1 MLSHLQIRSL
11 AIVKSLE
18 IDWSA
23 GMTAITGETGAGK
36 SIAIDALSLALGER
50 AEAAM
55 VRPGS
60 EKAEVI
66 ATFDISQQPKVRQW
80 LQDNELTDEDD
91 CIIRRII
98 SREGRSK
105 AYINGSKVPLQQI
118 RQLGEQLISI
128 HGQHAHQLLAKT
140 EYQQQLLDLYASQGS
155 SHGALL
161 NTVNKQYQHW
171 REIEKE
177 FATLKR
183 QQSERDSQKQ
193 LLEYQVSELNEF
205 ALQSGE
211 FEQIEEEHKT
221 LSHGQELLSQS
232 QTYLDGL
239 YESNGNSDHTA
250 HSLVSDAAHNFT
262 ELAQID
268 AKLQPI
274 ADLLFES
281 AIQIEE
287 ASHDIRHYCDHLAL
301 DPARLTEVE
310 ARLTKAL
317 DLSRKHQVN
326 PAKLPE
332 LHQTLAQKLDH
343 LNTQNNRLGSLEA
356 DINIAKDKYLKQAKK
371 LTASRK
377 KAANTL
383 NKQITDSMRS
393 LNMPDGI
400 FKAVISPLNSSGN
413 NESLSPSGTDRVEF
427 QVTANPGQPLQPLNK
442 VASGGELARISLAIQ
457 VIIANTSTT
466 PTLIFDEVDV
476 GISGPTAASVADL
489 LRSLG
494 QSTQVICVTHLPQV
508 ASKGHQQLFVE
519 KTTFDSQTE
528 TSIRQLN
535 ESDRIDE
542 IARLLGGSNITATT
556 KANASELLLN

>member
-18 IDWSA
+18 IDWSP

-66 ATFDISQQPKVRQW
+66 ATFDISQQSAVSRW
-80 LQDNELTDEDD
+80 LAANELNDEDD
-91 CIIRRII
+91 CVIRRVI
-98 SREGRSK
+98 SKEGRSS
-105 AYINGSKVPLQQI
+105 AYINGTKVPLQQI
-118 RQLGEQLISI
+118 RQLGEQLVSI
-128 HGQHAHQLLAKT
+128 HGQHAHQLLAKP
-140 EYQQQLLDLYASQGS
+140 EYQQQLLDMYAD
-155 SHGALL
+155 HDNLL
-161 NTVNKQYQHW
+161 AAVKKQYQHC
-171 REIEKE
+171 RQIEKE
-177 FATLKR
+177 FEQLSR

-193 LLEYQVSELNEF
+193 LLEYQVSELDEF
-205 ALQSGE
+205 ALQPGE
-211 FEQIEEEHKT
+211 FSQVEEEHKT
-221 LSHGQELLSQS
+221 LSHGHELQNQS
-232 QTYLDGL
+232 QHCLNSLYDG
-239 YESNGNSDHTA
+239 NGGNSDHTA

-268 AKLQPI
+268 SKLQPI

-281 AIQIEE
+281 AVQIEE
-287 ASHDIRHYCDHLAL
+287 ASHDIRHYCDTLEL
-301 DPARLTEVE
+301 DPGRLSEVE
-310 ARLTKAL
+310 ERLTKTIA
-317 DLSRKHQVN
+317 LSRKHQVA
-326 PAKLPE
+326 PTALTT
-332 LHQTLAQKLDH
+332 LHQQLSD
-343 LNTQNNRLGSLEA
+343 RLGDLNEQDTRLDSLVE
-356 DINIAKDKYLKQAKK
+356 DIAIAKEKYVKQAKK
-371 LTASRK
+371 LSSSRN
-377 KAANTL
+377 KAAATL
-383 NKQITDSMRS
+383 NKLITQSMRS

-400 FKAVISPLNSSGN
+400 FKAKTTALADEQISATGI
-413 NESLSPSGTDRVEF
+413 DKIEF
-427 QVTANPGQPLQPLNK
+427 LVTANPGQPLQPLNK

-457 VIIANTSTT
+457 VIIANTNTT
-466 PTLIFDEVDV
+466 PTLVFDEVDV
-476 GISGPTAASVADL
+476 GISGPTAASVAGL
-489 LRSLG
+489 LRALG

-519 KTTFDSQTE
+519 KSISNRQTV

-535 ESDRIDE
+535 DNDRIDE